1 MQAKE
6 NRLKKMKSLAVV
18 VPNLLD
24 ADERRFKYVDKNG
37 FLDDPKQLY
46 LQHTKEMPIWTEAE
60 KTVFR
65 REFINHPKMWHKIVP
80 LIPGGRKSASDCV
93 KYYYMSKKAQNYKK
107 AVRSARKTPGRIGF
121 TNLKCN
127 SNIYRGC

>member
-18 VPNLLD
+18 VPTLLD
-24 ADERRFKYVDKNG
+24 ADERRFKFVDKNG

-46 LQHTKEMPIWTEAE
+46 LQYTKEMPIWTDAE
-60 KTVFR
+60 KAVFR
-65 REFINHPKMWHKIVP
+65 REFINHPKMWHKITPLVP
-80 LIPGGRKSASDCV
+80 GKSASDCV
-93 KYYYMSKKAQNYKK
+93 KYYYLSKKTQNYKK

-121 TNLKCN
+121 ISDNFIIYNLYAK
-127 SNIYRGC
+127 